1 MDSLF
6 GFIGKDYAMLAADA
20 NAARSILVF
29 KQDEDKIIPLSKKMA
44 MATSGAQGDRV
55 QFSEYVHKNIVL
67 NELRA
72 GFPMSC
78 VATANFVRNEISA
91 NLRRKP
97 FNVNCLLGGFEAGKG
112 SCMYYIDYFGT
123 MHKMNFGCHGH
134 CAAFCLSLFDRHW
147 EPGMSLEDGK
157 ELMRKCFT
165 ELKVRYLLNMP
176 KFVVKVVDA
185 NGVHEINLSDES
197 E

>member
-112 SCMYYIDYFGT
+112 SCMYV
-123 MHKMNFGCHGH
+123 
-134 CAAFCLSLFDRHW
+134 LSLAAREGFL
-147 EPGMSLEDGK
+147 PLVYANLLS
-157 ELMRKCFT
+157 
-165 ELKVRYLLNMP
+165 RY
-176 KFVVKVVDA
+176 
-185 NGVHEINLSDES
+185 GR
-197 E
+197 